1 MKVSGEYT
9 FAGSQDLVWGTLM
22 DPEVLAA
29 VLPGCEKLELVG
41 DNEYE
46 GALNIK
52 VGPVQGKF
60 MGKVKLDDLQEPD
73 SYTMHVDGRGAPG
86 FVKAMGKLALAGA
99 GEETVVSY
107 EGDAQVGGKL
117 ASVGQRLI
125 ESSAKAIIKQ
135 TLDGL
140 NQHVEARGGA
150 AAAGAEG
157 EPATVAKV
165 EKPTEAEFAAAVAK
179 EVAKELVPPWAR
191 LAGAVVAALVILYLL
206 SLLVR

>member
-60 MGKVKLDDLQEPD
+60 MGKVKLDDLQDTTAPAPSSAIASASGGRNGGASPD
-73 SYTMHVDGRGAPG
+73 SS
-86 FVKAMGKLALAGA
+86 VK
-99 GEETVVSY
+99 
-107 EGDAQVGGKL
+107 
-117 ASVGQRLI
+117 R
-125 ESSAKAIIKQ
+125 
-135 TLDGL
+135 
-140 NQHVEARGGA
+140 
-150 AAAGAEG
+150 
-157 EPATVAKV
+157 
-165 EKPTEAEFAAAVAK
+165 
-179 EVAKELVPPWAR
+179 
-191 LAGAVVAALVILYLL
+191 
-206 SLLVR
+206 